1 MKLNINFDEHIN
13 SLVDICDSIDETK
26 ITVLTGFNA
35 TGKSLIRK
43 LLKSTFSEKLNDKKI
58 IIPHSSQE
66 LRTSNVASLGALSS
80 IANDVDWLST
90 SQQSISLIKKMIN
103 YDNFYVVIDEPE
115 IGCSEELQLGI
126 ADYFNKNFDRE
137 KKGCLI
143 ITHSKII
150 VKNIVSDVFINIEKQ
165 TKNEW
170 LNREIN
176 MVSLDDFIKFSDEMF
191 INIRNRLNN
200 NKK

>member
-1 MKLNINFDEHIN
+1 MKMNLDINFEQHIN
-13 SLVDICDSIDETK
+13 SLVDICYSIDETK
-26 ITVLTGFNA
+26 VTILTGFNA

-43 LLKSTFSEKLNDKKI
+43 LLKSTFSEKLNDNKI

-80 IANDVDWLST
+80 MANDVDWLST
-90 SQQSISLIKKMIN
+90 SQQSISLIKRMIN

-150 VKNIVSDVFINIEKQ
+150 VKNIDSDVFINIEKL
-165 TKNEW
+165 TKDEW
-170 LNREIN
+170 LNREIE
-176 MVSLDDFIKFSDEMF
+176 MVNLDDFKIFSNKMF
-191 INIRNRLNN
+191 TTVRDRLN
-200 NKK
+200 KK